1 MTRLDELEVREADA
15 PTIPEK
21 HDGEL
26 DDRGSVRLWLRLLSC
41 AMTIEK
47 IVRRRLEGE
56 FGTTLPRFDVLAAL
70 DRAPGGMTMGA
81 LSRALLVSNGNV
93 TGVVRALAE
102 DGLVSVE
109 APPHDRRSSLATL
122 TPAGK
127 RHFAR
132 LARAHHDWIDEL
144 LAGVPPHER
153 DHLHHALG
161 RLKLSLG
168 AAAEQERA

>member
-1 MTRLDELEVREADA
+1 MKLPDPEADA

-26 DDRGSVRLWLRLLSC
+26 ADRSSVRLWLRLLSC

-47 IVRRRLEGE
+47 VVRRRLEAE

-70 DRAPGGMTMGA
+70 DREPGGMSMGA
-81 LSRALLVSNGNV
+81 LSRMLLVSNGNV

-109 APPHDRRSSLATL
+109 AQPHDRRSSLAKL
-122 TPAGK
+122 TPAGR
-127 RHFAR
+127 RHFRR
-132 LARAHHDWIDEL
+132 LARAHHDWVDEL
-144 LAGVPPHER
+144 MAGVPVEER
-153 DHLHHALG
+153 DHLHRALG
-161 RLKLSLG
+161 RLKLSLA

>member
-1 MTRLDELEVREADA
+1 VTA
-15 PTIPEK
+15 PSIPEK
-21 HDGEL
+21 HNGEL

-47 IVRRRLEGE
+47 IVRRRLEVE

-70 DRAPGGMTMGA
+70 ERNDGMTMGS

-93 TGVVRALAE
+93 TGVVKALAE
-102 DGLVSVE
+102 DGLVTVE
-109 APPHDRRSSLATL
+109 ALAHDRRSSLARL
-122 TPAGK
+122 TPAG
-127 RHFAR
+127 RSHFAG

-144 LAGVPPHER
+144 MAGVPADER
-153 DHLHHALG
+153 EHLYRALG

-168 AAAEQERA
+168 AAAEQERP